1 MSRRSPVPQ
10 PPKREGGVALLITV
24 ILILLVGVLVLTS
37 IAHSGDESVAG
48 ARARSTVRALYAADG
63 GMQFAFSR
71 VTQEPANTNP
81 IDIDIGTVNVQSRRR
96 ADGAAKDLDSL
107 GAGPPPEG
115 YGVNAGS
122 SYVSELF
129 LVDITSLGPT
139 GSTAE
144 LQSKLYR
151 FTGSSGGY

>member
-1 MSRRSPVPQ
+1 MRSNENGERR
-10 PPKREGGVALLITV
+10 REQGVTLLITV

-37 IAHSGDESVAG
+37 IGHSGDESVAG
-48 ARARSTVRALYAADG
+48 ARARASSRALYAADG
-63 GMQFAFSR
+63 GMQLAFSR
-71 VTQEPANTNP
+71 VTTTPINTNP
-81 IDIDIGTVNVQSRRR
+81 IDINIGTVNVQSRTR
-96 ADGAAKDLDSL
+96 ADAGPQSLNSL
-107 GAGPPPEG
+107 GSGPPPEG

-122 SYVSELF
+122 GFVSELF
-129 LVDITSLGPT
+129 LVDVTSLGPT